1 MAVRGFGARAIYG
14 GLMQRVKLLSLAV
27 LFLALSLALL
37 SASCFSS
44 NASRGATVNVTADVV
59 KPQPQV
65 ISVIATTSGTQS
77 SYYATLDIKVKNTGA
92 EGTIL
97 VKAEITQ
104 NGKSSSNEMPVF
116 LKQNET
122 HELKLTFPL
131 VWQGGEFTSN
141 VTTVIP

>member
-1 MAVRGFGARAIYG
+1 MEV
-14 GLMQRVKLLSLAV
+14 LMQRVKLLSLAV
-27 LFLALSLALL
+27 IFLVTSLALL
-37 SASCFSS
+37 SAGCFSS
-44 NASRGATVNVTADVV
+44 NASKGSATNVTANVV

-65 ISVIATTSGTQS
+65 ESVIATTSGTQS
-77 SYYATLDIKVKNTGA
+77 AYYATLDIKVKNTGA

-97 VKAEITQ
+97 VKAGITQ
-104 NGKSSSNEMPVF
+104 NGKSSLNEMPVF

>member
-1 MAVRGFGARAIYG
+1 
-14 GLMQRVKLLSLAV
+14 MQRVKLLGLAM

-37 SASCFSS
+37 SAGCFSS
-44 NASRGATVNVTADVV
+44 NASRGSTTIVTADVV

-65 ISVIATTSGTQS
+65 VSVVATTSGTQS

-97 VKAEITQ
+97 VKAGITQ

>member
-1 MAVRGFGARAIYG
+1 M
-14 GLMQRVKLLSLAV
+14 SPP
-27 LFLALSLALL
+27 
-37 SASCFSS
+37 
-44 NASRGATVNVTADVV
+44 NAV

-65 ISVIATTSGTQS
+65 EKVIATTSGTQS
-77 SYYATLDIKVKNTGA
+77 AYYATLDIKVKNTGA

-97 VKAEITQ
+97 VKAAITQ

-122 HELKLTFPL
+122 HELKMTFPL

-141 VTTVIP
+141 VTAVIP